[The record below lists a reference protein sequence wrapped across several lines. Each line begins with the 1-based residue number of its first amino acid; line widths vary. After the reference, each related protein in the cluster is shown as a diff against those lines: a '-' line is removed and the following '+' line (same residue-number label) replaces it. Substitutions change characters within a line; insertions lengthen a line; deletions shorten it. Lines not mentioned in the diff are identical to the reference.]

1 MFELHSQ
8 FPCELHCAGRIAM
21 NANRLAAHIDIAAF
35 DGANFAFVQHAQN
48 ALGGLFWIA
57 KQCIRSRAW
66 NQPSVIQV
74 ITIAKNFARDLQ
86 TMRLAGAG
94 KLGVVRREQN

>member
-1 MFELHSQ
+1 
-8 FPCELHCAGRIAM
+8 M
-21 NANRLAAHIDIAAF
+21 NANRLGAHIYIVAF
-35 DGANFAFVQHAQN
+35 DRPHFALAQHAQD
-48 ALGGLFWIA
+48 ALGSFFWIA
-57 KQCIRSRAW
+57 KQSIGPRAW